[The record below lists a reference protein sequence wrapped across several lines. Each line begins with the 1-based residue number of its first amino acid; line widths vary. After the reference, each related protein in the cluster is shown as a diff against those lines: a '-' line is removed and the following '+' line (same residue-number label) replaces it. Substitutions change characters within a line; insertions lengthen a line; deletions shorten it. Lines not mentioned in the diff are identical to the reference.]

1 MEDTRVHWISFGAIA
16 SITGQP
22 DVRVATIYNSR
33 LFASIHTELI
43 NTILLTDHSV
53 TKDCQQ
59 KACIHCCTDNT
70 CEPHRE
76 TRGTL
81 KRKEAILNG
90 TDEITLAAAEKRNA
104 KVLSGA
110 FHESNL
116 EYFGDTITVWDVREF
131 LDNPKWRDDALRKS
145 RWQEEMQK
153 FEKSLVNND
162 EKQSKDGKKRKRKY
176 RREKFASICED
187 LYRESLKKL

>member
-1 MEDTRVHWISFGAIA
+1 M
-16 SITGQP
+16 
-22 DVRVATIYNSR
+22 
-33 LFASIHTELI
+33 
-43 NTILLTDHSV
+43 DHSV

-59 KACIHCCTDNT
+59 KACMQCCTDTT

-116 EYFGDTITVWDVREF
+116 EYFGDTVTVWDVSEF

-145 RWQEEMQK
+145 RWQEEIQK
-153 FEKSLVNND
+153 FENSQGNND
-162 EKQSKDGKKRKRKY
+162 GKQSKEGKERKRKC

-187 LYRESLKKL
+187 LYQESLKKL